1 MAKKL
6 LDRLRE
12 FNYIHPMFIMNL
24 LTIKRGL
31 KAAWHVPAV
40 AEGGFY

>member
-6 LDRLRE
+6 LDTLRK
-12 FNYIHPMFIMNL
+12 FIYIHHMSIMNL
-24 LTIKRGL
+24 LTTKRGL
-31 KAAWHVPAV
+31 AAAWHVIAV